1 MNERTLRRA
10 RRFVESWLQERYDQ
24 EDVPGFVAAIAQQ
37 GQLVLNRAYGY
48 ADLER
53 SVPMQPDHVFRIASH
68 SKTFTSTAIMMLAD
82 AGKLRIDDPAA
93 DYVPWLQ
100 EHRDP
105 RWKRVTL
112 RQLLSH
118 GAGVIRDGLDTSYW
132 YLGRPFPE
140 TDRFIREM
148 QDSALILDNN
158 TQMKYTNYGYT
169 LLGLVIEAVSGES
182 YNEFVLEHIIRPL
195 GLTHTFPEYRPGL
208 GQPDPDQLVTGYT
221 AREQKR
227 RLPIQHINTASM
239 SPATG
244 FCSTAADLCTY
255 FTAHMTG
262 SGQLLSDESK
272 KEMQRAQWP
281 MRTPGRPDDTY
292 YGLGFMLKQYGER
305 RTFGHSG
312 GFPGCITNSQADP
325 EDQLVVVVLT
335 NCADGPAASLTAGI
349 YAILNWFQ
357 EHDEERAGADEWA
370 SLEGSYANL
379 MGHFRI
385 VDAGGQLY
393 SVYSAAWEP
402 FALVER
408 LEHVHDHTF
417 KIAGS
422 SSGGSEGELVHFTL
436 EQGRVTAVRHAG
448 ALSLPIR
455 EWQDYLSA
463 RSAVTLEGSREN
475 GAI

>member
-1 MNERTLRRA
+1 MNERTLRHA
-10 RRFVESWLQERYDQ
+10 LTFVESWLQERYDQ
-24 EDVPGFVAAIAQQ
+24 EEVPGFVAAIAHQ

-53 SVPMQPDHVFRIASH
+53 SVPMQPSHVFRIASH
-68 SKTFTSTAIMMLAD
+68 SKTFTSTAVMMLAEE
-82 AGKLRIDDPAA
+82 GKLRIDDPVA

-100 EHRDP
+100 DHRDS
-105 RWKRVTL
+105 RWKHVTL

-140 TDRFIREM
+140 KDRFIREM

-169 LLGLVIEAVSGES
+169 LLGLVIEAVTGES
-182 YNEFVLEHIIRPL
+182 YNEFVLGHIIRPL
-195 GLTHTFPEYRPGL
+195 GLTHTFPEYRPSL
-208 GQPDPDQLVTGYT
+208 GEPDPAQLVTGYT
-221 AREQKR
+221 GREQKR
-227 RLPIQHINTASM
+227 RLPIEHISTEFM

-255 FTAHMTG
+255 FTAQMTG
-262 SGQLLSDESK
+262 SEQLLSDESK

-281 MRTPGRPDDTY
+281 MRTPGRPDDTH
-292 YGLGFMLKQYGER
+292 YGLGYILKQYGER

-325 EDQLVVVVLT
+325 EDKLVVVVLT
-335 NCADGPAASLTAGI
+335 NCADGPASSLTAGI

-357 EHDEERAGADEWA
+357 EHDEKTAEGTDWT

-385 VDAGGQLY
+385 VYAGGQLY
-393 SVYSAAWEP
+393 SVYSAEWDPYAM
-402 FALVER
+402 VER
-408 LEHVHDHTF
+408 LEHVQDNTF
-417 KIAGS
+417 RIAATG
-422 SSGGSEGELVHFTL
+422 SGGSEGELVHFAVD
-436 EQGRVTAVRHAG
+436 QGRVVSVRHAG
-448 ALSLPIR
+448 AVSMPIR
-455 EWQDYLSA
+455 EWQEYLSA
-463 RSAVTLEGSREN
+463 RSAITLAGSLGN
-475 GAI
+475 GPT